1 MKKIAIVFLALI
13 TFNKKLISASMFI
26 DRTSSSLNSSS
37 YVSDQIPSFFG
48 ALITASDLL
57 DPQEVKIPASP
68 EDLKGQKK
76 QLTFER
82 LTIQIEEALKFAG
95 LEHLLNL
102 NIQSEDPLRL
112 KSTRYKAISEYC
124 KKSFPFL
131 EDYKLVSLAEDI
143 DTWVAFEDIH
153 KKIIDKGI
161 TNDLKKQY
169 LKQAKFLK
177 DQYLQN
183 KIVFFQLQKKEQE
196 KKDKLYEAMDITSAQ
211 ESRQPIIGHSLLIQ
225 KFYGAKMEA
234 KGLQARAQATQELRQ
249 ETTEEEEHKRKI
261 NEMKQNEEGLRIEL
275 ERIGL
280 CRICLEALRE
290 KILKMKEN
298 NLIRLVQK
306 NSLIKLLDDRLK
318 QEKEEL
324 LKSEYL
330 NGVIKLLVSA
340 SSPEEKAKIL
350 SDTIER
356 LPQLKLSRENET
368 ALLSQINKISAIK
381 E

>member
-1 MKKIAIVFLALI
+1 MIINPI
-13 TFNKKLISASMFI
+13 
-26 DRTSSSLNSSS
+26 SSSP

-48 ALITASDLL
+48 SLMTAYDLL
-57 DPQEVKIPASP
+57 DRQPASP

-131 EDYKLVSLAEDI
+131 EDYRLVSLAEDI

-169 LKQAKFLK
+169 LKQAQLLK

-183 KIVFFQLQKKEQE
+183 KIVFFQFQKKEQE
-196 KKDKLYEAMDITSAQ
+196 KEDKLYEAMDITSAQ
-211 ESRQPIIGHSLLIQ
+211 ESRQPIIGRSLLIQ

-234 KGLQARAQATQELRQ
+234 KGLQARAQATQESRQ
-249 ETTEEEEHKRKI
+249 ETTAEEEHKRKI
-261 NEMKQNEEGLRIEL
+261 NKMEQNEEGLRIEL

-318 QEKEEL
+318 QEKEKQEKEER

-330 NGVIKLLVSA
+330 NEVAKLYCSKVL
-340 SSPEEKAKIL
+340 PEEKNQIL
-350 SDTIER
+350 VDAIQI
-356 LPQLKLSRENET
+356 LPQLKLSKENET